1 MAKKHLHDVIKYEY
15 KYMNLFNNNI
25 DILNDY
31 GSQGFRIVKTFNKV
45 EELAVPKE
53 DGTRFKE
60 ITVCILERAY
70 ENV

>member
-1 MAKKHLHDVIKYEY
+1 
-15 KYMNLFNNNI
+15 MNLFNNNI